1 MKVEVDR
8 KADAAYVELS
18 RGDVDRQTLLDGARI
33 LDLAADGSVVGIEFL
48 SPSLGVNLAGI
59 PRDSE
64 IGRALRRRGIRV
76 VTAVDR

>member
-1 MKVEVDR
+1 MKVEIDR

-48 SPSLGVNLAGI
+48 SPSLGVDLAGI
-59 PRDSE
+59 PRAAE
-64 IGRALRRRGIRV
+64 VGRALRRRGIRV
-76 VTAVDR
+76 VSTIEQ